1 MSYLLDTCILS
12 KARKKNPTDQKLK
25 AWLNKHPDSSY
36 FISVLTLGEIE
47 AGISKI
53 DVKTKEQEKHKVALQ
68 EWLRSELIPRFEGR
82 ILPIST
88 EVVLAW
94 GKIHGAA
101 LLKGKP
107 LPLADGMIAA
117 TALHHGL
124 IVVTENT
131 KDFESAKIDLLNPWK
146 V

>member
-82 ILPIST
+82 ISSYLYRST
-88 EVVLAW
+88 PCL
-94 GKIHGAA
+94 GK
-101 LLKGKP
+101 
-107 LPLADGMIAA
+107 
-117 TALHHGL
+117 
-124 IVVTENT
+124 NT
-131 KDFESAKIDLLNPWK
+131 RSSPKERETPSSRLWDDCSHCITPRFNCGD
-146 V
+146 